1 MEASEA
7 TALTTAAA
15 QEREAEPVAQRLLR
29 RALDLSVALIVLVV
43 LLPLILIL
51 ILAIRVDSRGPAL
64 FRQRRV
70 GKDGREFTVLKF
82 RTMKTGA
89 DPAPHREYVE
99 RLIAGEDRSVSK
111 GGRPLYKLAVDD
123 RITRVGHV
131 LRRLSVDEIPQ
142 LWNVVRGDMSLVG
155 PRPVTAY
162 EAGSYPAHW
171 RRRFQVKPGLTGL
184 WQVSGR
190 NERTYEEMVRFD
202 LEYVQRRSVPF
213 DLLILIRTVVV
224 LLTAKGAA

>member
-99 RLIAGEDRSVSK
+99 RLIAGEDRSV
-111 GGRPLYKLAVDD
+111 
-123 RITRVGHV
+123 
-131 LRRLSVDEIPQ
+131 
-142 LWNVVRGDMSLVG
+142 
-155 PRPVTAY
+155 
-162 EAGSYPAHW
+162 
-171 RRRFQVKPGLTGL
+171 
-184 WQVSGR
+184 
-190 NERTYEEMVRFD
+190 
-202 LEYVQRRSVPF
+202 
-213 DLLILIRTVVV
+213 
-224 LLTAKGAA
+224 